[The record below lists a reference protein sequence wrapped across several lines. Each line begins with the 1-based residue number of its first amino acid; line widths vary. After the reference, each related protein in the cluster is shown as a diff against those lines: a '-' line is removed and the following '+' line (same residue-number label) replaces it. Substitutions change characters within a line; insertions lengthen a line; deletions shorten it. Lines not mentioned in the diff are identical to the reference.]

1 MRPRPRSTPQGEH
14 RAVLLDAILAAL
26 DPKPGEV
33 AVDCTLGWAGHSL
46 ELLKRVGATGV
57 LIGMD
62 LDAENL
68 PKARERLAEV
78 GLPFHL
84 HHGNFAGLAQA
95 LGEHGL
101 TQADMI
107 LADLGMSSMQVDD
120 PARGFSYRRP
130 GALDMRMD
138 RSRGKT
144 AAQVLATI
152 GEAELAR
159 ALRELGDEPDARR
172 IAAAIVAARGQPALE
187 TTTGLAQLIQVAT
200 GQEKWRLH
208 ATPGQWTLH
217 PATRTFQALRILVN
231 RELSNLEHLLRVL
244 PSCLKPGGRAAIIS
258 FHSGEDRLVKNAFRD
273 AVRDGTYARV
283 SPDPVR
289 ATMAERISNP
299 RSRSAKLRWAVRA
312 AYNDGS
318 QLQHQSGR
326 ADHDAPH

>member
-1 MRPRPRSTPQGEH
+1 MPRGPRSTPEGEH
-14 RAVLLDAILAAL
+14 RPVLLNEILAAFA
-26 DPKPGEV
+26 PQPGEV
-33 AVDCTLGWAGHSL
+33 TVDCTVGWAGHSV
-46 ELLKRVGATGV
+46 ELLKRLGINGL
-57 LIGMD
+57 LIGID

-68 PKARERLAEV
+68 PRARERLAEA
-78 GLPFHL
+78 GHSFHL
-84 HHGNFAGLAQA
+84 HHANFAGLPQA

-101 TQADMI
+101 TQVDMI

-120 PARGFSYRRP
+120 PARGFSYRRA

-138 RSRGKT
+138 QSRGKT
-144 AAQVLATI
+144 AAQLLATI

-159 ALRELGDEPDARR
+159 ALRDLGDEPDAER
-172 IAAAIVAARGQPALE
+172 IAAAIVAARGNEAMA
-187 TTTGLAQLIQVAT
+187 TTTDLAQIIQVAT

-231 RELSNLEHLLRVL
+231 RELSNLENLLRVL

-273 AVRDGTYARV
+273 GLRDGTYARV

-289 ATMAERISNP
+289 ATFTERTSNP

-312 AYNDGS
+312 AYN
-318 QLQHQSGR
+318 QS
-326 ADHDAPH
+326 AHIED